1 MTGVEI
7 ISKVSDPVVKSPV
20 SGIRSPKREL
30 NSEDARL
37 LFLKQL
43 QYQSPFDPMDTA
55 TMTSQMNQLN
65 TAETLQEIK
74 GELSRMRLASLVGK
88 EVEIEVVLSDP
99 IDSPSG
105 KLLTGSRARISGQ
118 VEAVAPNASKGGY
131 LQVNGTRFKCQ
142 DIKNYSIIKT

>member
-1 MTGVEI
+1 MSGVEI
-7 ISKVSDPVVKSPV
+7 ISRVSDPVVRPSV
-20 SGIRSPKREL
+20 SEIRSPKREL
-30 NSEDARL
+30 NSEDSRL

-74 GELSRMRLASLVGK
+74 GELSRMRFASLVGK
-88 EVEIEVVLSDP
+88 EIEIEVVLSDSV
-99 IDSPSG
+99 DSPSG
-105 KLLTGSRARISGQ
+105 QLLAGSRARISGQ
-118 VEAVAPNASKGGY
+118 VEAVAPNSPKGGY
-131 LQVNGTRFKCQ
+131 LQINGVRFKCQ